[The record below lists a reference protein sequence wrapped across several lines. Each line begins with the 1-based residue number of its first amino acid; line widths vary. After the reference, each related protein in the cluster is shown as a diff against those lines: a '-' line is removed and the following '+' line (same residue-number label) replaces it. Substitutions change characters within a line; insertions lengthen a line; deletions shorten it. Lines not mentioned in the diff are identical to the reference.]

1 MAHLNAFLNLEEAH
15 IDFIAHCLL
24 FFVGVPRQSTG
35 STYAQHL
42 PFTGNIRVIRRLKD
56 VYWISKTRGKK
67 AGKKETKYYIEPYR
81 TYTESVLV
89 IEHSKC
95 IALADFPC

>member
-67 AGKKETKYYIEPYR
+67 SGKKGNKILYR
-81 TYTESVLV
+81 TIPNLY
-89 IEHSKC
+89 
-95 IALADFPC
+95 